1 MSLSSEVKVPEILY
15 SLYFRRG
22 ACGTLQQ
29 KFVSY
34 FVDINDFGSILFRF
48 DRQVSLSERDCLRV
62 LEEVVIL
69 AMLPEDVWNGP
80 QLLELPD
87 IISRVPVVDYSLI
100 AKRKRSHD
108 DKVARPNELAI
119 YFQPPSERRLQSAA
133 SDTEDFETT
142 KAQGSADDGVL
153 FIAQWVRVLEVLR
166 ARGLAAIRVL
176 LRWSRQGERVSEYE
190 SEPSELEAMAGRLG
204 CDVRALARL
213 LTRCLLVLYFDIVIG
228 IGKMVGDRLK
238 CVVEEEIPKGTPVRR
253 VAADTPAAPPDSQK
267 PASATD
273 SGSEPADSPA
283 PDSGGPSPPPP
294 ASPARRRRFKVAV
307 DWRTLLS
314 SRHHLCPIPKV
325 LSRAQCRPPLIPRSL
340 GTVVCRRSL
349 ASLG

>member
-1 MSLSSEVKVPEILY
+1 MRCTEQCKAATPCRRGLPFHAFVGGVRVYVSSRSLLALKALQLVFLEPRVVKCLCLVKVPEILY

-22 ACGTLQQ
+22 ACGTPQQ

-34 FVDINDFGSILFRF
+34 VVDINDFGSILFRF
-48 DRQVSLSERDCLRV
+48 DCEVSLSERDYLRV

-238 CVVEEEIPKGTPVRR
+238 CGGGGGGRNSEGNSRR
-253 VAADTPAAPPDSQK
+253 TADTPTAPDSQK
-267 PASATD
+267 PA
-273 SGSEPADSPA
+273 DSPA
-283 PDSGGPSPPPP
+283 
-294 ASPARRRRFKVAV
+294 
-307 DWRTLLS
+307 
-314 SRHHLCPIPKV
+314 
-325 LSRAQCRPPLIPRSL
+325 
-340 GTVVCRRSL
+340 
-349 ASLG
+349 